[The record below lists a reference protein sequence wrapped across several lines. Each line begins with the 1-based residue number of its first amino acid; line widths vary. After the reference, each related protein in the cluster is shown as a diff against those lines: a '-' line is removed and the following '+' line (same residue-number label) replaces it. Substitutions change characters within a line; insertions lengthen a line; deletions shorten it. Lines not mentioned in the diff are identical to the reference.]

1 MPSAHDS
8 VHNLPTHDILLR
20 IEINPP
26 LPCGIDGCRR
36 PASGGRVELDPRCG
50 SLWSL
55 LPICEEHQM
64 ILAAA
69 ATNLA
74 GDSRHGLPPDE

>member
-8 VHNLPTHDILLR
+8 IHNHPIHDILLR

-36 PASGGRVELDPRCG
+36 PAHCGRVELDAHCG
-50 SLWSL
+50 SLWNL
-55 LPICEEHQM
+55 LPICEEHQ
-64 ILAAA
+64 ISLAAA
-69 ATNLA
+69 VANLT
-74 GDSRHGLPPDE
+74 GDSRHSPPPGK